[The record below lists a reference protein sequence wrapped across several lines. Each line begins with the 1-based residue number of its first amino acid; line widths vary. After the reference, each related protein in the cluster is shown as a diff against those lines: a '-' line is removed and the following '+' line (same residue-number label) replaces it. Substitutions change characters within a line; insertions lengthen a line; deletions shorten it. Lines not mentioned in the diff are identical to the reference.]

1 MNSAGRRFALA
12 IGACSGWLGST
23 RSGLAA
29 GSNASGW
36 RSRFWPGLMAAAL
49 AWSPLAR
56 ADEWT
61 DYPQRPIKLLL
72 GYPAGG
78 GGDLLGRLFASR
90 LGKELGQSV
99 VVVNK
104 PGVSGALAA
113 AELAR
118 TPADGYTLYLADT
131 GILLVSLLHEG
142 SWTDPLQLT
151 PVSPVASLAFAWLAH
166 ASFPA
171 SNLREL
177 ILELKARPGQYSYAS
192 PGVGTIAHL
201 GAELFGQSLGLEL
214 FHIPYKGGGPIL
226 ADLASGQIQL
236 AILSLPAAIAASKT
250 QRARLLAVTSPK
262 RVPALPDV
270 PAITEV
276 VPRFQAVTQ
285 VFLLAPPGLPSAPVD
300 KLNAAVTRVLE
311 SPSLQAEFAAQSAGV
326 QTGSPAELS
335 ALLRRESRR
344 WRALAQ
350 SLESRID

>member
-1 MNSAGRRFALA
+1 MNSASRCFAVV
-12 IGACSGWLGST
+12 IGACRRWLNGSHLDLVAGANA
-23 RSGLAA
+23 RS
-29 GSNASGW
+29 W
-36 RSRFWPGLMAAAL
+36 RSRLWLGLMAALL
-49 AWSPLAR
+49 AAPPLAR
-56 ADEWT
+56 ADDWA

-78 GGDLLGRLFASR
+78 GGDLLGRLFAAR
-90 LGKELGQSV
+90 LGKELGQPV

-142 SWTDPLQLT
+142 NWTDPLQLT

-177 ILELKARPGQYSYAS
+177 VLELKARPGQYSYAS

-201 GAELFGQSLGLEL
+201 GAELFSQSLGLEL
-214 FHIPYKGGGPIL
+214 LHIPYKGGGPIL
-226 ADLASGQIQL
+226 ADLASGQLQL
-236 AILSLPAAIAASKT
+236 GVLSLPAAIAASRT
-250 QRARLLAVTSPK
+250 QRVRLLAVTSAK
-262 RVPALPDV
+262 RAPALPEV
-270 PAITEV
+270 PAVAELL
-276 VPRFQAVTQ
+276 PRFQAVTQ

-311 SPSLQAEFAAQSAGV
+311 SPSLQAEFAAQSAGI
-326 QTGSPAELS
+326 QSGSPAELS

-350 SLESRID
+350 SLGSRID

>member
-1 MNSAGRRFALA
+1 
-12 IGACSGWLGST
+12 
-23 RSGLAA
+23 
-29 GSNASGW
+29 
-36 RSRFWPGLMAAAL
+36 MAAAL

-56 ADEWT
+56 ADDWG

-78 GGDLLGRLFASR
+78 GGDLLGRLFAAR
-90 LGKELGQSV
+90 LGKELGQPV

-104 PGVSGALAA
+104 PGVGGALAA

-131 GILLVSLLHEG
+131 GILLAPLLHDG
-142 SWTDPLQLT
+142 NWPDPLQLT

-201 GAELFGQSLGLEL
+201 GAEWFSKSLGLEL
-214 FHIPYKGGGPIL
+214 SHIPYKGGGPVL
-226 ADLASGQIQL
+226 SDLASGQIQL
-236 AILSLPAAIAASKT
+236 AILSLPAAIAAART
-250 QRARLLAVTSPK
+250 QRVRLLAVTSPK
-262 RVPALPDV
+262 RVPALPDA
-270 PAITEV
+270 PAIAEV
-276 VPRFQAVTQ
+276 LPRFQAVTQ

-300 KLNAAVTRVLE
+300 KLNAAVTKVLE

-335 ALLRRESRR
+335 VLLLRESRR
-344 WRALAQ
+344 WRALTQ
-350 SLESRID
+350 SLGSRVD

>member
-1 MNSAGRRFALA
+1 MNSAVCARAVV
-12 IGACSGWLGST
+12 IGGGCRWLDSF

-29 GSNASGW
+29 GPAGW
-36 RSRFWPGLMAAAL
+36 RRWLGLGLTAAL
-49 AWSPLAR
+49 LLGSPLVR
-56 ADEWT
+56 ADDWAG
-61 DYPQRPIKLLL
+61 YPQRPIKLLL

-78 GGDLLGRLFASR
+78 GGDLLGRLFAAR
-90 LGKELGQSV
+90 LGQELGQPV

-131 GILLVSLLHEG
+131 GLLLVSLLHEG
-142 SWTDPLQLT
+142 SWPDPQQLT

-177 ILELKARPGQYSYAS
+177 ILELKARPGHYSYAS
-192 PGVGTIAHL
+192 PGVGTVAHL
-201 GAELFGQSLGLEL
+201 GAELFGQSLGLE
-214 FHIPYKGGGPIL
+214 FNHVPYKGGGPIL

-236 AILSLPAAIAASKT
+236 GVLSLPAAIAASRS
-250 QRARLLAVTSPK
+250 QRVRLLAVTSAR
-262 RVPALPDV
+262 RVPALPEV
-270 PAITEV
+270 PAIAELL
-276 VPRFQAVTQ
+276 PRFQAVTQ
-285 VFLLAPPGLPSAPVD
+285 VFLLAPAGLPQAPVD

-311 SPSLQAEFAAQSAGV
+311 SPALQAEFAAQSAGV
-326 QTGSPAELS
+326 QTGSPAELTL
-335 ALLRRESRR
+335 LLRRESRR

-350 SLESRID
+350 SLGSRID

>member
-1 MNSAGRRFALA
+1 MNSASRCFAVV
-12 IGACSGWLGST
+12 IGACRRWLNGSH
-23 RSGLAA
+23 LDLVA
-29 GSNASGW
+29 GANARGW
-36 RSRFWPGLMAAAL
+36 RSRLWLGWLAAL
-49 AWSPLAR
+49 LAGTPQAH
-56 ADEWT
+56 ADDWA

-78 GGDLLGRLFASR
+78 GGDLLGRLFAAR
-90 LGKELGQSV
+90 LGKELGQP

-142 SWTDPLQLT
+142 NWTDPLQLT

-171 SNLREL
+171 GNLREL
-177 ILELKARPGQYSYAS
+177 VLELKARPGQYSYAS

-201 GAELFGQSLGLEL
+201 GAELFSQSLGLEL
-214 FHIPYKGGGPIL
+214 LHIPYKGGGPIL
-226 ADLASGQIQL
+226 ADLASGQLQL
-236 AILSLPAAIAASKT
+236 GVLSLPAAIAASRT
-250 QRARLLAVTSPK
+250 QRVRLLAVTSAK
-262 RVPALPDV
+262 RVPALSEV
-270 PAITEV
+270 PAVAELL
-276 VPRFQAVTQ
+276 PRFQAVTQ

-300 KLNAAVTRVLE
+300 KLNAAVTRALE
-311 SPSLQAEFAAQSAGV
+311 SPSLQAEFAAQSAGI
-326 QTGSPAELS
+326 QSGSPAELS

-350 SLESRID
+350 SLGSRID

>member
-1 MNSAGRRFALA
+1 MNSAVCACA
-12 IGACSGWLGST
+12 VVIGGGCRWLDSF

-29 GSNASGW
+29 GPAGW
-36 RSRFWPGLMAAAL
+36 RRRLGLGLTAAL
-49 AWSPLAR
+49 LLGSPLVR
-56 ADEWT
+56 ADDWAG
-61 DYPQRPIKLLL
+61 YPQRPIKLLL

-78 GGDLLGRLFASR
+78 GGDLLGRLFAAR
-90 LGKELGQSV
+90 LGQELGQPV

-131 GILLVSLLHEG
+131 GLLLVSLLHEG
-142 SWTDPLQLT
+142 SWPDPQQLT

-177 ILELKARPGQYSYAS
+177 ILELKARPGHYSYAS
-192 PGVGTIAHL
+192 PGVGTVAHL
-201 GAELFGQSLGLEL
+201 GAELFGQSLGLE
-214 FHIPYKGGGPIL
+214 FNHVPYKGGGPIL

-236 AILSLPAAIAASKT
+236 GVLSLPAAIAASRS
-250 QRARLLAVTSPK
+250 QRVRLLAVTSAR
-262 RVPALPDV
+262 RVPALPEV
-270 PAITEV
+270 PAIAELL
-276 VPRFQAVTQ
+276 PRFQAVTQ
-285 VFLLAPPGLPSAPVD
+285 VFLLAPAGLPQAPVD

-311 SPSLQAEFAAQSAGV
+311 SPALQAEFAAQSAGA
-326 QTGSPAELS
+326 QTGSPAELTL
-335 ALLRRESRR
+335 LLRRESRR

-350 SLESRID
+350 SLGSRID